1 MYEKKSKSNRS
12 VSIEGSDIEKIKIR
26 VRAYKKVNGISV
38 YGSWSNT
45 RSKKCW

>member
-1 MYEKKSKSNRS
+1 MYVKRS
-12 VSIEGSDIEKIKIR
+12 TSHRSASVEGSDIEKIKIR
-26 VRAYKKVNGISV
+26 VRAYKKVNVISV